1 MVWCAYFIT
10 GRQPSN
16 PHNVIQSA
24 TTAQQFSPKEIHL
37 NKRRM
42 KEDYDL
48 PDPRYRLW
56 QASVSAES
64 GPVAASIIYPE
75 ANDISPPSPADLE
88 SVS

>member
-1 MVWCAYFIT
+1 
-10 GRQPSN
+10 
-16 PHNVIQSA
+16 
-24 TTAQQFSPKEIHL
+24 
-37 NKRRM
+37 M

>member
-64 GPVAASIIYPE
+64 GPVAASIIHPE